1 MKKEPLKPK
10 GSLSKKDN
18 RGVFSTEQGDEKNK
32 KKKALVSYLEGTK
45 QNPKLPMKSLTPKAP
60 MSKKKK

>member
-1 MKKEPLKPK
+1 MNKQA
-10 GSLSKKDN
+10 N
-18 RGVFSTEQGDEKNK
+18 RGLYSTEQGAETGK

-45 QNPKLPMKSLTPKAP
+45 QNPKLPMKSLTPKAK